1 MTVALNKD
9 ARSGAVTS
17 IERYFQDELDEK
29 IGNIRA
35 AALLN
40 FFLEEIGPSVYN
52 RGVADAQERLQMRVT
67 ELDIECHED
76 EFGYWKQGRFRVL
89 PRHARAVSVDLF
101 PRIYQ
106 GGSVHSGPPCCRPR
120 VQPGPYGGT
129 GDARF

>member
-40 FFLEEIGPSVYN
+40 FFLEEIGPSIYN
-52 RGVADAQERLQMRVT
+52 QAVADVQERLIGRVT
-67 ELDIECHED
+67 EVDIECHED
-76 EFGYWKQGRFRVL
+76 EFGYWLKRSKR
-89 PRHARAVSVDLF
+89 
-101 PRIYQ
+101 
-106 GGSVHSGPPCCRPR
+106 
-120 VQPGPYGGT
+120 
-129 GDARF
+129 